1 MHRTELASHL
11 LPYHI
16 RRRRRRLTI
25 DINVKSTIDLGSNR
39 IRIASLH

>member
-11 LPYHI
+11 LPYYI